1 MESRFKQKRLAAV
14 KSVRMLPQLIVKVTS
29 DENLKFFLKCK
40 GNVLRRAY
48 KEIECI
54 ASGD

>member
-29 DENLKFFLKCK
+29 DENLKFVLKCK